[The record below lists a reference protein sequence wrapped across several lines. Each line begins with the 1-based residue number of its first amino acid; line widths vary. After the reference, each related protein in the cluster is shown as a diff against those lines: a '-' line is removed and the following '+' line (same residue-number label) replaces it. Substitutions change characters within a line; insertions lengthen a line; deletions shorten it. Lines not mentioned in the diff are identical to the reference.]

1 MDTRLCE
8 RHRRGVCGLRR
19 CAHGREWQR
28 EARPRERRSA
38 SDRGRLRGDATHRGG
53 GHSQRVRRAAM
64 LHASW
69 PHRITDRRRP
79 LFASSRSLFHAR
91 LPEARW
97 LACLV
102 LLLSGCADD
111 RVAGSAEAQSAAGA
125 SNTIAF
131 VGANVLPMDRETV
144 LAEHT
149 VLVRDG
155 RIVEVGPTAD
165 VEVPEGAQR
174 IDARGR
180 WLMPGLA
187 EMHGHVPGP
196 DDETYAEDVLFLYV
210 LNGVTTVRN
219 MAGHAY
225 HLGLRDGIAAGELVG
240 PTLFAASPWLSE
252 DQAGTPEAADRIV
265 REYRAAGFDL
275 IKIGSIPRDAYL
287 QMSRT
292 AHE

>member
-1 MDTRLCE
+1 M
-8 RHRRGVCGLRR
+8 
-19 CAHGREWQR
+19 
-28 EARPRERRSA
+28 
-38 SDRGRLRGDATHRGG
+38 
-53 GHSQRVRRAAM
+53 
-64 LHASW
+64 
-69 PHRITDRRRP
+69 
-79 LFASSRSLFHAR
+79 FASSRSLFHAR
-91 LPEARW
+91 LSEARW

-155 RIVEVGPTAD
+155 RILEVGPTAD

-225 HLGLRDGIAAGELVG
+225 HLSLRDRIAAGELVG

-252 DQAGTPEAADRIV
+252 DQAGTPEEFGTIAVGR
-265 REYRAAGFDL
+265 RADL
-275 IKIGSIPRDAYL
+275 ILLEANPFEDIGNVRKRVGVMVRGQWWPEAQIQQRLEQIAERMAAESPN
-287 QMSRT
+287 
-292 AHE
+292 